1 MIQAVIDGVIAALK
15 AEFPGVKCYDEQVQQ
30 NMKTPCFVI
39 RCINQSDEQVL
50 GNCYYREHLV
60 SVQYLPENAKN
71 ANAACYIVQD
81 VLYQVLEYIAVDG
94 DLQRGTGKKGTVTDG
109 VLTFL
114 VNFNMFIRI
123 ERNLEPMEVLEPINQ
138 KVGQGA

>member
-30 NMKTPCFVI
+30 NLKTPCFVI

-50 GNCYYREHLV
+50 GNRYYREHLV
-60 SVQYLPENAKN
+60 SVQYLPESARN
-71 ANAACYIVQD
+71 ANTASYKVQD
-81 VLYQVLEYIAVDG
+81 ALYQVLEYITVDG

-123 ERNLEPMEVLEPINQ
+123 EQNLEPMEVLEPINQ